1 MTSPRKSLLIVAA
14 IAALG
19 FTTVV
24 PAKTA
29 QQEKMTTCNAQAK
42 AKSLSG
48 DQRKQFMST
57 CLSGSGG
64 AHSHAMTAQ
73 QQKMKT
79 CNADAKAKA
88 LKGSARKDFMR
99 SCLKG
104 S

>member
-1 MTSPRKSLLIVAA
+1 MTSPRKSFLI
-14 IAALG
+14 IAAMAAFG
-19 FTTVV
+19 FTTAVT
-24 PAKTA
+24 ANTA

-48 DQRKQFMST
+48 DQRKQFMRT
-57 CLSGSGG
+57 CLSGSG

-73 QQKMKT
+73 QEKMKS
-79 CNADAKAKA
+79 CNADAKAKD
-88 LKGSARKDFMR
+88 LKGSARKEFMR